1 MPTIT
6 IGLGQIHPTLGDVE
20 KNRAIV
26 RDVIERARAAGV
38 DLLVFPELALTG
50 YFLKDIVPYA
60 ACTRDSPAL
69 AEIAEASNSMAII
82 LGYVE
87 EGPQHLY
94 YNAASLFDGGLPV
107 HHHRK
112 VYLPTYGMF
121 EEQRY
126 FAQGDRFRAA
136 DTRFGRM
143 GLALCED
150 LWHTSAAYCLWQDG
164 ADLLVILASSPG
176 RGITEADRLT
186 ITETWERLAAN
197 YAQMYSQV
205 VIFVNRVGYED
216 GVNFWGGSEVLGP
229 DGHRLVKAPYFEE
242 ALVTCKV
249 DLAEIRRRRIID
261 TTLRDEDLSITL
273 RELQRILEARQ
284 Q

>member
-1 MPTIT
+1 MSTIT
-6 IGLGQIHPTLGDVE
+6 IGLAQIHPTLGDVE
-20 KNRAIV
+20 KNLAIV
-26 RDVIERARAAGV
+26 LETVEEARKAEV

-60 ACTRDSPAL
+60 ACSQDSPIL
-69 AEIAEASNSMAII
+69 AKISEAGGPMAVII
-82 LGYVE
+82 GYVE
-87 EGPQHLY
+87 EGPQHIY
-94 YNAASLFDGGLPV
+94 YNAASLFDGGRLA

-126 FAQGDRFRAA
+126 FARGDRFRAV

-143 GLALCED
+143 GVALCED

-164 ADLLVILASSPG
+164 ADILVTLASSPG
-176 RGITEADRLT
+176 RGLTEGEKLT
-186 ITETWERLAAN
+186 ITETWERLNAH

-216 GVNFWGGSEVLGP
+216 GVNFWGGSEIIGP
-229 DGHRLVKAPYFEE
+229 DGRRLVKAPYLE
-242 ALVTCKV
+242 AAFVTCPV
-249 DLAEIRRRRIID
+249 DLADIRRRRIID
-261 TTLRDEDLSITL
+261 TTLRDEDLALTL
-273 RELQRILEARQ
+273 RELQRIFEARQ

>member
-1 MPTIT
+1 MTPIT
-6 IGLGQIHPTLGDVE
+6 IGLAQIYPTLGDVE

-26 RDVIERARAAGV
+26 RDGIERARAAGV
-38 DLLVFPELALTG
+38 DLLVFPELALSG

-60 ACTRDSPAL
+60 ACARESPTL
-69 AEIAEASNSMAII
+69 AEIAEASTDMAII

-94 YNAASLFDGGLPV
+94 YNAASLFDGGRLV

-126 FAQGDRFRAA
+126 FARGEAFRAA

-164 ADLLVILASSPG
+164 ADILVILSASPG
-176 RGITEADRLT
+176 RGVTDSERLT
-186 ITETWERLAAN
+186 ITETWERLTAT
-197 YAQMYSQV
+197 YAQMYSQI

-216 GVNFWGGSEVLGP
+216 GINFWGGSEILGP
-229 DGHRLVKAPYFEE
+229 DGRRLAKAPYFDEDF
-242 ALVTCKV
+242 VTCKV
-249 DLAEIRRRRIID
+249 DLADIRRRRVVD
-261 TTLRDEDLSITL
+261 TTLRDEDLALTI
-273 RELQRILEARQ
+273 RVLQRIIQARHQ
-284 Q
+284 

>member
-1 MPTIT
+1 MSTIT
-6 IGLGQIHPTLGDVE
+6 IGLAQIHPTLGDVE
-20 KNRAIV
+20 KNLSIV
-26 RDVIERARAAGV
+26 LGSVEEARGAGV

-60 ACTRDSPAL
+60 ACPKDSPVL
-69 AEIAEASNSMAII
+69 AKVVEAAGSMAVI

-87 EGPQHLY
+87 AGSQHLY
-94 YNAASLFDGGLPV
+94 YNAASLFDEGRLI

-126 FAQGDRFRAA
+126 FARGDRFRAA

-164 ADLLVILASSPG
+164 ADILVILSSSPG
-176 RGITEADRLT
+176 RGLSEGEKLT
-186 ITETWERLAAN
+186 ITETWERLNAH

-205 VIFVNRVGYED
+205 IVFANRVGYED
-216 GVNFWGGSEVLGP
+216 GINFWGGSEVVGP
-229 DGHRLVKAPYFEE
+229 DGHRLAKAPYFEPSI
-242 ALVTCKV
+242 LTCTV
-249 DLAEIRRRRIID
+249 DLADIRRRRIID
-261 TTLRDEDLSITL
+261 TTLRDEDLELTL
-273 RELQRILEARQ
+273 RELKRILQERQ
-284 Q
+284 R

>member
-1 MPTIT
+1 MGKVT
-6 IGLGQIHPTLGDVE
+6 IGLAQIHPTLGDLDKNLDIVLEAVE
-20 KNRAIV
+20 Q
-26 RDVIERARAAGV
+26 ARGAEV

-60 ACTRDSPAL
+60 ACTQESPAL
-69 AEIAEASNSMAII
+69 AKIAEACGPTAVII
-82 LGYVE
+82 GYVE

-94 YNAASLFDGGLPV
+94 YNAASLFDSSRLV

-126 FAQGDRFRAA
+126 FARGDRFRAA

-143 GLALCED
+143 GIALCED

-164 ADLLVILASSPG
+164 ADILVVLASSPG
-176 RGITEADRLT
+176 RGLSEGEKLT
-186 ITETWERLAAN
+186 ITETWERLNAH

-205 VIFVNRVGYED
+205 VVFANRVGYED
-216 GVNFWGGSEVLGP
+216 GVNFWGGSEVVGP
-229 DGHRLVKAPYFEE
+229 DGRRLAKAPYLETAF
-242 ALVTCKV
+242 VTCSV
-249 DLAEIRRRRIID
+249 DLADIRRRRIID
-261 TTLRDEDLSITL
+261 TTLRDEDLTL
-273 RELQRILEARQ
+273 TLKELQRILEARMP
-284 Q
+284 